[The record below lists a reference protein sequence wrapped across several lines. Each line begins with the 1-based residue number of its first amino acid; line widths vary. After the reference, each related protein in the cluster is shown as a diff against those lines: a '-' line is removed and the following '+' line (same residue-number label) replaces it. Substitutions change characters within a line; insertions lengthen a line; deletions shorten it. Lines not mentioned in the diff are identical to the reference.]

1 MYAIA
6 EGPVGGWPS
15 GRVPA
20 GRGARARIAGGAAA
34 ALRAWR
40 LHFSPHENNLKC
52 TAAPQLQDGAAILAR
67 RNFKSSTEFGAH
79 ADQPSAAAEEPLAL
93 VLDDRRGGW
102 FAIDAD
108 AAAPASGVSHS

>member
-1 MYAIA
+1 MAK
-6 EGPVGGWPS
+6 W
-15 GRVPA
+15 
-20 GRGARARIAGGAAA
+20 ARASWAWRAGTNRG
-34 ALRAWR
+34 RRRRCTAWR